1 MKKMV
6 FDFQAATS
14 FLGENFLSPI
24 EGELENAHQK
34 ILQGTGAGSEFLG
47 WVTLPTDYNQQELAQ
62 IKKSAAKMQHN
73 SQAVIVIGIGGS
85 YLGARAVL
93 EALRSPNYNHLLKST
108 PDIYFAGNTLSS
120 QSLVDLQALV
130 EDRDFS
136 LIVISKSGTTTEPA
150 VAFRFL
156 RQALIKKYGRQEA
169 SHRIYAITDKSQGV
183 LKTMANQENY
193 QTFIVPDDIG
203 GRYSVLTAVGLLP
216 LAVAGIDI
224 DQLLAGARQA
234 QTDLATPNLDNPAW
248 QYAGGRQL
256 LARSGKV
263 IEVLSSYEPSL
274 QLFNEW
280 WKQLFGESEGKNQ
293 QGIFPASVQFT
304 TDLHS
309 LGQFIQEG
317 NRNLLETVLWVDED
331 KFNLVVPHD
340 EENLDQLNFLENK
353 TLHFIN
359 EQAFKATLSAH
370 ESGGVPNFLI
380 RLPEMNAWQIAYLLY
395 FFEFSCALSAYL
407 SGVNPFNQ
415 PGVEVY
421 KEKMFELLG
430 KN

>member
-1 MKKMV
+1 MKKMH
-6 FDFQAATS
+6 FDFQAATG

-24 EGELENAHQK
+24 KEELEMAHQK

-47 WVTLPTDYNQQELAQ
+47 WVTLPTNYDQQELAQ
-62 IKKSAAKMQHN
+62 IKKSAAKMQHDN
-73 SQAVIVIGIGGS
+73 QVVIVIGIGGS

-93 EALRSPNYNHLLKST
+93 EALRSPNYNHLPKST
-108 PDIYFAGNTLSS
+108 PDIYFAGNTLST
-120 QSLVDLQALV
+120 QALLDLQALINH
-130 EDRDFS
+130 RDFS

-156 RQALIKKYGRQEA
+156 RQALVEKYGRQEA
-169 SHRIYAITDKSQGV
+169 NRRIYAITDKSQGV
-183 LKTMANQENY
+183 LKNMANQEHY

-216 LAVAGIDI
+216 LAVAGIDV

-234 QTDLATPNLDNPAW
+234 QTDLAVSNLDNPAW

-256 LARSGKV
+256 LARSGKA
-263 IEVLSSYEPSL
+263 IEVFSSYEPSL
-274 QLFNEW
+274 QLLNEW

-309 LGQFIQEG
+309 LGQFMQEG
-317 NRNLLETVLWVDED
+317 SRNLFETMLWLDQDQFKVS
-331 KFNLVVPHD
+331 VPHD

-421 KEKMFELLG
+421 KKKMFELLG

>member
-1 MKKMV
+1 MKKMN
-6 FDFQAATS
+6 FNYRAATS

-24 EGELENAHQK
+24 KKELAIAQQK
-34 ILQGTGAGSEFLG
+34 ILQKTGAGSEFLG
-47 WVTLPTDYNQQELAQ
+47 WVTLPTDYDQQELAQ
-62 IKKSAAKMQHN
+62 IKKSAAKMQHD

-93 EALRSPNYNHLLKST
+93 EALRSPNYNNLPKDT
-108 PDIYFAGNTLSS
+108 PDIYFAGNNLSS
-120 QSLVDLQALV
+120 QALINL
-130 EDRDFS
+130 ETLINQRDFS

-150 VAFRFL
+150 VAFRLL
-156 RQALIKKYGRQEA
+156 RQVLIKKYGLSTA
-169 SHRIYAITDKSQGV
+169 NKRIYAITDRSQGV
-183 LKTMANQENY
+183 LKTMANQEGY
-193 QTFIVPDDIG
+193 QTFVVPDNIG

-216 LAVAGIDI
+216 LAVAGIDV

-234 QTDLATPNLDNPAW
+234 QLDLVIPSLDNPAW

-256 LARSGKV
+256 LARSGKA

-274 QLFNEW
+274 QLLNEW

-309 LGQFIQEG
+309 LGQFMQEG
-317 NRNLLETVLWVDED
+317 SRNLFETVLWLDED
-331 KFNLVVPHD
+331 KFKVNIPHD
-340 EENLDQLNFLENK
+340 KENLDQLNFLENK
-353 TLHFIN
+353 TLHYVN
-359 EQAFKATLSAH
+359 EQAFKATLAAH

-421 KEKMFELLG
+421 KKKCF
-430 KN
+430 NC

>member
-1 MKKMV
+1 MKKIN
-6 FDFQAATS
+6 FNFQAATS

-24 EGELENAHQK
+24 KEELKTAHQK

-47 WVTLPTDYNQQELAQ
+47 WVTLPTNYDQQELAQ
-62 IKKSAAKMQHN
+62 IKKSAAKMQHD

-93 EALRSPNYNHLLKST
+93 EALRSANYNHLPKST
-108 PDIYFAGNTLSS
+108 PDIYFAGNTLST
-120 QSLVDLQALV
+120 QALLDLQALINH
-130 EDRDFS
+130 RDFS

-156 RQALIKKYGRQEA
+156 RQALVEKYGRQEA
-169 SHRIYAITDKSQGV
+169 NRRIYAITDKSQGV
-183 LKTMANQENY
+183 LKSMANQEHY

-234 QTDLATPNLDNPAW
+234 QTDLAVPNLDNPAW

-256 LARSGKV
+256 LARSGKA

-274 QLFNEW
+274 QLLNEW

-309 LGQFIQEG
+309 LGQFMQEG
-317 NRNLLETVLWVDED
+317 SRNLFETMLWLDQDQFKVS
-331 KFNLVVPHD
+331 VPHD

-380 RLPEMNAWQIAYLLY
+380 RLPEINAWQIAYLLY

-421 KEKMFELLG
+421 KKKMFELLG

>member
-1 MKKMV
+1 MN
-6 FDFQAATS
+6 FDYQAATS

-24 EGELENAHQK
+24 KKELATAQQK
-34 ILQGTGAGSEFLG
+34 ILQKTGAGNEFLG
-47 WVTLPTDYNQQELAQ
+47 WVTLPTDYDQQELAQ
-62 IKKSAAKMQHN
+62 IKKSAAKMQHD

-93 EALRSPNYNHLLKST
+93 EALRSPNYNNLPKDT
-108 PDIYFAGNTLSS
+108 PNIYFAGNNLSS
-120 QSLVDLQALV
+120 QALINLQTLINQ
-130 EDRDFS
+130 RDFS

-150 VAFRFL
+150 VAFRLL
-156 RQALIKKYGRQEA
+156 RQVLIKKYGLSA
-169 SHRIYAITDKSQGV
+169 ANKRIYAITDRSQGV
-183 LKTMANQENY
+183 LKTMANQEGY
-193 QTFIVPDDIG
+193 QTFVVPDNIG

-216 LAVAGIDI
+216 LAVAGIDV

-234 QTDLATPNLDNPAW
+234 QLDLAIPSLDNPAW

-256 LARSGKV
+256 LTRSGKA

-274 QLFNEW
+274 QLLNEW

-309 LGQFIQEG
+309 LGQFMQEG
-317 NRNLLETVLWVDED
+317 SRNLFETVLWLDED
-331 KFNLVVPHD
+331 KFKVNIPHD
-340 EENLDQLNFLENK
+340 KENLDQLNFLENK
-353 TLHFIN
+353 TLHYVN
-359 EQAFKATLSAH
+359 EQAFKATLAAH

-421 KEKMFELLG
+421 KKKMFQLLG

>member
-1 MKKMV
+1 MKKMT
-6 FDFQAATS
+6 FDYQAATS

-24 EGELENAHQK
+24 KEELAIAQQK
-34 ILQGTGAGSEFLG
+34 ILQKTGAGSEFLG

-62 IKKSAAKMQHN
+62 IKKSAAKMQHD

-93 EALRSPNYNHLLKST
+93 EALRSPNYNDLAKDT
-108 PDIYFAGNTLSS
+108 PDIYFAGNNLSS
-120 QSLVDLQALV
+120 QALINLQTLINQ
-130 EDRDFS
+130 RDFS

-150 VAFRFL
+150 VAFRLL
-156 RQALIKKYGRQEA
+156 RQILIKKYGLSAANQ
-169 SHRIYAITDKSQGV
+169 RIYAITDRSQGV
-183 LKTMANQENY
+183 LKTMANQKGY
-193 QTFIVPDDIG
+193 QTFVVPDNIG

-216 LAVAGIDI
+216 LAVAGIDV

-234 QTDLATPNLDNPAW
+234 QSDLTIFGLDNPAW

-256 LARSGKV
+256 LARSGKA

-274 QLFNEW
+274 QLLNEW

-293 QGIFPASVQFT
+293 QGVFPASVQFT

-309 LGQFIQEG
+309 LGQFMQEG
-317 NRNLLETVLWVDED
+317 SRNLFETVLWLDED
-331 KFNLVVPHD
+331 KFKINIPHD

-353 TLHFIN
+353 TLHYIN
-359 EQAFKATLSAH
+359 EQAFKATLAAH

-415 PGVEVY
+415 EGVEVY
-421 KEKMFELLG
+421 KKKMFQLLG

>member
-1 MKKMV
+1 MKKMN
-6 FDFQAATS
+6 FNYRAATS

-24 EGELENAHQK
+24 KKELAIAQQK
-34 ILQGTGAGSEFLG
+34 ILQKTGAGSEFLG
-47 WVTLPTDYNQQELAQ
+47 WVTLPTDYDQQELAQ
-62 IKKSAAKMQHN
+62 IKKSAAKMQHD

-93 EALRSPNYNHLLKST
+93 EALRSPNYNNLPKDT
-108 PDIYFAGNTLSS
+108 PDIYFAGNNLSS
-120 QSLVDLQALV
+120 QALINL
-130 EDRDFS
+130 ETLINQRDFS

-150 VAFRFL
+150 VAFRLL
-156 RQALIKKYGRQEA
+156 RQVLIKKYGLSTA
-169 SHRIYAITDKSQGV
+169 NKRIYAITDRSQGV
-183 LKTMANQENY
+183 LKTMANQEGY
-193 QTFIVPDDIG
+193 QTFVVPDNIG

-216 LAVAGIDI
+216 LAVAGIDV

-234 QTDLATPNLDNPAW
+234 QLDLAIPSLDNPAW

-256 LARSGKV
+256 LTRSGKA

-274 QLFNEW
+274 QLLNEW

-309 LGQFIQEG
+309 LGQFMQEG
-317 NRNLLETVLWVDED
+317 SRNLFETVLWLDED
-331 KFNLVVPHD
+331 KFKVNIPHD
-340 EENLDQLNFLENK
+340 KENLDQLNFLENK
-353 TLHFIN
+353 TLHYVN
-359 EQAFKATLSAH
+359 EQAFKATLAAH

-421 KEKMFELLG
+421 KKKMFQLLG

>member
-1 MKKMV
+1 MSRSIYMDTGLSGIALEEIKRLETAAV
-6 FDFQAATS
+6 QAAER
-14 FLGENFLSPI
+14 LYGGRE
-24 EGELENAHQK
+24 
-34 ILQGTGAGSEFLG
+34 EFTG
-47 WVTLPTDYNQQELAQ
+47 WVDLPESYDAGEVKRIEETAEKIQA
-62 IKKSAAKMQHN
+62 KCSAF
-73 SQAVIVIGIGGS
+73 VVIGIGGS
-85 YLGARAVL
+85 YLGARAAYEL
-93 EALRSPNYNHLLKST
+93 LSGSFPLLRQKEYPRLF
-108 PDIYFAGNTLSS
+108 FAGNNLSAAYHS
-120 QSLVDLQALV
+120 ELLDVLKD
-130 EDRDFS
+130 EDVC
-136 LIVISKSGTTTEPA
+136 LCVISKSGTTAEPA
-150 VAFRFL
+150 IAFALLKDFL
-156 RQALIKKYGRQEA
+156 VQKYGKEEA
-169 SHRIYAITDKSQGV
+169 AKRIYAITDASKGV
-183 LKTMANQENY
+183 LREEAKAEGY
-193 QTFIVPDDIG
+193 ESFIVPDDIG

-216 LAVAGIDI
+216 LAVAGIDV

-234 QTDLATPNLDNPAW
+234 QTDLAVPNLDNPAW

-256 LARSGKV
+256 LARSGKA

-274 QLFNEW
+274 QLLNEW

-309 LGQFIQEG
+309 LGQFMQEG
-317 NRNLLETVLWVDED
+317 SRNLFETMLWLDED
-331 KFNLVVPHD
+331 KFKVSVPHD
-340 EENLDQLNFLENK
+340 EENFDQLNFLENK
-353 TLHFIN
+353 NLHFIN

-421 KEKMFELLG
+421 KKKMFELLG